1 MQTRTKLWA
10 VVWTIIGLAGIL
22 SYPSG
27 ESTLLF
33 GFWPSNHFQMWF
45 LTLIVAVVGVIYAY
59 DMLYNIY
66 PNSDKYEDLDKVV
79 EGEGVN

>member
-10 VVWTIIGLAGIL
+10 VVWIVIALAGVF

-33 GFWPSNHFQMWF
+33 GFWPSNHFRMWF
-45 LTLIVAVVGVIYAY
+45 LTLLVAVVGTIYAY

-66 PNSDKYEDLDKVV
+66 PNSDKYDDIETLS
-79 EGEGVN
+79 EGGS